1 MEQFSKLCD
10 ILRSVSSHKE
20 KADLI
25 NRFLFK
31 ENGGYKGDFTLLFR
45 LILPKESELV
55 YNLKDKQL
63 LNVFSQIFDTD
74 KEKMTE
80 DLKTEEDAATTIGR
94 FFEKSGTVKPA
105 SKSTLTLKEVNDYLH
120 QLASLTKD
128 LDRVRLL
135 TTITKRCTARD
146 LISFVRLIRQDLR
159 LNAGNKQILDGLHPQ
174 AYSAYQASHDLEAVI
189 RKVLGSS
196 TTEPMQ
202 SPAKTKKQAIPSNM
216 VSVGI
221 YLMKPIKPML
231 AEACKS
237 ATQALSK
244 AKPSGKLLAEIKY
257 DGERVQVHKKGSE
270 FTFYSRSLKPAADNK
285 VSHVQPYIPQA
296 FTQAKDL
303 IIDCEILLLDTLT
316 NKPLPFGSLGVHR
329 RTAFQDA
336 TVCIFAFDCLY
347 INGEGLIDKPISE
360 RRKVLENNFTQVPG
374 RVLLSEKQIVEDV
387 AGLNKLMARVFSE
400 NLEGLVLKPMHSKYE
415 PGKRHW
421 LKIKKDYLA
430 EGVMADSVDLI
441 VLGAYYGTGSKA
453 GLMSVFLMGAYDPES
468 RKFATVTK
476 CGNGF
481 TDELLT
487 QLQKDLK
494 MFKISKESVPSWLH
508 VSKQLIPNFV
518 VKDPKEAPVW
528 EIIGAEFSRAS
539 THTAGMTNSQTQGIS
554 IRFPRF
560 TKARP
565 DKTWKQATSVPE
577 LEQLVIKSG
586 QASDW
591 LDILNDASDVR
602 SDDSPKKIN
611 DSSIKPGEKRPQP
624 PGVKSV
630 QSNIQSAK
638 CAVPK
643 KPRHLHSLFSGVVF
657 ELHRTLKKEDD
668 KVKAALRQVV
678 AGNGEFSFQVGPS
691 FLSFV
696 SPNPATHVLVP
707 QGYQGKTNLPQ
718 VTLDQIDKS
727 IKLGALVF

>member
-31 ENGGYKGDFTLLFR
+31 DNGEELDASSKSVVFLGGYKGDFTLLFR

-74 KEKMTE
+74 KERMTE
-80 DLKTEEDAATTIGR
+80 DLKT
-94 FFEKSGTVKPA
+94 
-105 SKSTLTLKEVNDYLH
+105 EVNDYLH

-128 LDRVRLL
+128 PDRVRLL
-135 TTITKRCTARD
+135 TTITKRCTVRD

-189 RKVLGSS
+189 RKVLGPS

-202 SPAKTKKQAIPSNM
+202 SPAKTKKQAISSNM

-285 VSHVQPYIPQA
+285 VSHVQPYISQA

-316 NKPLPFGSLGVHR
+316 NKPLPFGSLGVH
-329 RTAFQDA
+329 
-336 TVCIFAFDCLY
+336 
-347 INGEGLIDKPISE
+347 K
-360 RRKVLENNFTQVPG
+360 
-374 RVLLSEKQIVEDV
+374 
-387 AGLNKLMARVFSE
+387 
-400 NLEGLVLKPMHSKYE
+400 SKYE

-453 GLMSVFLMGAYDPES
+453 GLMSVFLMGAYDPEL
-468 RKFATVTK
+468 RKFTTVTK

-481 TDELLT
+481 TDELLA

-494 MFKISKESVPSWLH
+494 MFKIS
-508 VSKQLIPNFV
+508 
-518 VKDPKEAPVW
+518 KEAPVW

-539 THTAGMTNSQTQGIS
+539 THTAGMTDSQTQGIS

-565 DKTWKQATSVPE
+565 DKTWKEATSVPE

-586 QASDW
+586 RGSDW
-591 LDILNDASDVR
+591 LDILNDASDLR
-602 SDDSPKKIN
+602 SDDSPKQIN

-624 PGVKSV
+624 PGVKCV
-630 QSNIQSAK
+630 QSHIQ
-638 CAVPK
+638 
-643 KPRHLHSLFSGVVF
+643 
-657 ELHRTLKKEDD
+657 
-668 KVKAALRQVV
+668 
-678 AGNGEFSFQVGPS
+678 
-691 FLSFV
+691 
-696 SPNPATHVLVP
+696 VLMSNA
-707 QGYQGKTNLPQ
+707 QR
-718 VTLDQIDKS
+718 
-727 IKLGALVF
+727 